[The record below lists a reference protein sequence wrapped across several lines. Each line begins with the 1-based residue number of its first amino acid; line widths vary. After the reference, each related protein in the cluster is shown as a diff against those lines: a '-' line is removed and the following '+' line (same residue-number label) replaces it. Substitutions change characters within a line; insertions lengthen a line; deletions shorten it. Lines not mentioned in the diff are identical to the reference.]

1 MTSTAPKLAAAQRH
15 ISWQFGN
22 NAAYFDGDAKP
33 GLIDEVPHFK
43 MVVRACL
50 KIAALAATGAN
61 RPDKRASAIEVAYDT
76 HIPLKDHVRLVILP
90 KQYVEDLGHR
100 NTALIAELDALG
112 LIWEPYDWLPNET
125 PALPSVGDI
134 GRRTTHA
141 K

>member
-1 MTSTAPKLAAAQRH
+1 MRGAVGVSGGAVDTAPV
-15 ISWQFGN
+15 
-22 NAAYFDGDAKP
+22 
-33 GLIDEVPHFK
+33 VP
-43 MVVRACL
+43 RL
-50 KIAALAATGAN
+50 RIG
-61 RPDKRASAIEVAYDT
+61 VAYDT

-100 NTALIAELDALG
+100 NSALIAELDALG
-112 LIWEPYDWLPNET
+112 LIWEPYDWRPNET